1 MTHEPGGSVALGCVG
16 VVGLG
21 DGAEEEMAF
30 WRVSGV
36 VGVIGVGLELCVAP
50 TASALLLVELGA
62 DRLGGIEVELV
73 DWAGVLRGLGG
84 VWAGAVGNCGW
95 STEMLLLLLL

>member
-50 TASALLLVELGA
+50 TASALFLVELGA
-62 DRLGGIEVELV
+62 DRLGRIEIELV
-73 DWAGVLRGLGG
+73 NCIGV
-84 VWAGAVGNCGW
+84 
-95 STEMLLLLLL
+95 LLLL